1 MAAAS
6 RGAVEESK
14 SGTALTPLLRLL
26 DSSSFNFF
34 TFCNLTILHDCLTM
48 RPSTPSAVYS
58 LVSRSLPRFSAT
70 RSSSRPLSSLSL
82 YNRNTNNLNHAL
94 RQRTRVNL
102 PLTTTR
108 SVQSGDNGP
117 IDTSPLTDRP
127 SDATTDA
134 QNEEQNR
141 IRREQEP
148 AYQIVFTCKPC
159 GHRSAHR
166 MSKHGYHRGTVV
178 IRCPSCANRHVMSDH
193 LKIFFDQSSTLEDIL
208 HQTGGKVTRGY
219 LEGDMEFWEDGSVTK
234 KAGSEAASAGES
246 EQGET
251 NAKDEQEQEQKKLS

>member
-1 MAAAS
+1 M
-6 RGAVEESK
+6 
-14 SGTALTPLLRLL
+14 RL
-26 DSSSFNFF
+26 
-34 TFCNLTILHDCLTM
+34 
-48 RPSTPSAVYS
+48 STPSAVYS
-58 LVSRSLPRFSAT
+58 LVSRALPRFSAT
-70 RSSSRPLSSLSL
+70 RTSSRPLSSLSL
-82 YNRNTNNLNHAL
+82 YNRNTNNLNHTL
-94 RQRTRVNL
+94 RQRTRVNR

-108 SVQSGDNGP
+108 SVQSEDDGS
-117 IDTSPLTDRP
+117 IDKRPLTDRP

-134 QNEEQNR
+134 QNAEQNR
-141 IRREQEP
+141 LRREQEP

-193 LKIFFDQSSTLEDIL
+193 LKIFFDQNSTLEDIL

-234 KAGSEAASAGES
+234 SAGSEASAGKS
-246 EQGET
+246 GQGEAT
-251 NAKDEQEQEQKKLS
+251 AKDEQEQEQKKLS